1 MPRLLALLVALAILL
16 ALIFASPSQPI
27 ISRWQLPAPVATAVA
42 PAQPGA
48 IVGQAALD
56 SAALE
61 RYNAGSALQDAD
73 PDRRVRFYRR
83 DLAGG
88 GSIAYFV
95 VMLDAKARVAV
106 INADGATPG
115 SDSAGD
121 TIWTDGKRHLATA
134 AEMAQAPYA
143 LRDGAPPLL
152 AMAFGFH
159 GDARTSD
166 EGTVVIDGTI
176 HRVNAGRAALC
187 ISPDGHATIG
197 RFERA
202 ALADCE
208 QALGAGPMILW
219 RGKVANPAVAAE
231 TDAFVPFNPLGED
244 FVQIDWRRTVYSGRY
259 PKTAVGVGAR
269 EGGGSYLVMLV
280 SYGVTGVDLAGQ
292 LQAMG
297 CTEALGGDDDTSTQ
311 AVWRGAPV
319 RTGAV
324 QRVPDALAVYLLP

>member
-166 EGTVVIDGTI
+166 EDAAAEVEVHLHDAPAL
-176 HRVNAGRAALC
+176 VAEPAGRGFGDGLGHRPVQVLERVARELVEEARAEVGDARERLFTFDAVDQHARRRGEAGLRRGVAL
-187 ISPDGHATIG
+187 HAVLARRHRLRRPQRGAEDRLVPIEVRLVAG
-197 RFERA
+197 RRLHRDVERA
-202 ALADCE
+202 E
-208 QALGAGPMILW
+208 HQHEGREHGPAQ
-219 RGKVANPAVAAE
+219 RSGH
-231 TDAFVPFNPLGED
+231 VP
-244 FVQIDWRRTVYSGRY
+244 R
-259 PKTAVGVGAR
+259 AGAR
-269 EGGGSYLVMLV
+269 SH
-280 SYGVTGVDLAGQ
+280 SRA
-292 LQAMG
+292 
-297 CTEALGGDDDTSTQ
+297 S
-311 AVWRGAPV
+311 R
-319 RTGAV
+319 RF
-324 QRVPDALAVYLLP
+324 LLTAR